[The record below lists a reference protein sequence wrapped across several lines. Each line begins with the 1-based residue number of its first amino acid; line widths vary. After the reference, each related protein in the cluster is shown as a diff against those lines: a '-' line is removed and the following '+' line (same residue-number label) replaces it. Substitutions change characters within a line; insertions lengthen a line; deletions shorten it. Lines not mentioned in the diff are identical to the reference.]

1 MKLIFWHHLKSQV
14 NKWLMLSHTMYQQFW
29 QHQGVI
35 QWEANQF
42 GMIKLETEREKKNL
56 QNCEMGAS
64 SWGAVPP
71 LELSFWT
78 CVGGTGLCDWPVARY
93 IACTQRILSCSSSLA
108 KITVSPSFRALKNV
122 RPPSSPEWK
131 EEMLLGFLFTGTFGD
146 DMNPALMMLLH
157 RHLFSC
163 KQTLFQPF

>member
-1 MKLIFWHHLKSQV
+1 MIDVESHHVSTVLTASRCHSMRGKSV
-14 NKWLMLSHTMYQQFW
+14 WYDK
-29 QHQGVI
+29 I
-35 QWEANQF
+35 RDR
-42 GMIKLETEREKKNL
+42 EREKKNL

-163 KQTLFQPF
+163 KQTLLQPF

>member
-1 MKLIFWHHLKSQV
+1 MIDVESHHVSTVLTASRCDSMRGKSV
-14 NKWLMLSHTMYQQFW
+14 WYDK
-29 QHQGVI
+29 I
-35 QWEANQF
+35 RDR
-42 GMIKLETEREKKNL
+42 EREKKNL

-163 KQTLFQPF
+163 KQTLLQPF